1 MSSLNNHPNA
11 GLACTSCA
19 SGFSLA
25 ALGASEGSSTE
36 PNPHDRRNLPGTVVA
51 IIGSITW
58 LRSPDG
64 YPVVNRRSL
73 RLVPCVGG
81 QDELNS

>member
-11 GLACTSCA
+11 RLVCTSRA

-36 PNPHDRRNLPGTVVA
+36 PNPNDTRNLPVTVVA
-51 IIGSITW
+51 ILGSIT
-58 LRSPDG
+58 
-64 YPVVNRRSL
+64 
-73 RLVPCVGG
+73 
-81 QDELNS
+81 